1 MQNKRKRIWIDRFQT
16 YLFVRIA
23 LYCVLSQMAVWFI
36 LLICQ
41 HSYTAAETLLG
52 PAAAPGSFVLSAL
65 ILTFLSF
72 MLIYDSLKFAHR
84 FVGPLYRFRK
94 TIQAITAGEQVE
106 LLHLRKNDLLQDMK
120 QDINEMLKVL
130 EQRGA
135 IVVKDP
141 KAIAEETQT
150 VSV

>member
-1 MQNKRKRIWIDRFQT
+1 VQNKRKRIWIDRFQT
-16 YLFVRIA
+16 YLFIRIA

-41 HSYTAAETLLG
+41 HSYAAAETMLG
-52 PAAAPGSFVLSAL
+52 PGAAPSSFVVSAL

-72 MLIYDSLKFAHR
+72 LLIYDSLKFAHR

-94 TIQAITAGEQVE
+94 TIQAITSGEEVVLIQ
-106 LLHLRKNDLLQDMK
+106 LRKGDLLQDMK
-120 QDINEMLKVL
+120 QDINEMLKAL

-141 KAIAEETQT
+141 RAIAEEKQP